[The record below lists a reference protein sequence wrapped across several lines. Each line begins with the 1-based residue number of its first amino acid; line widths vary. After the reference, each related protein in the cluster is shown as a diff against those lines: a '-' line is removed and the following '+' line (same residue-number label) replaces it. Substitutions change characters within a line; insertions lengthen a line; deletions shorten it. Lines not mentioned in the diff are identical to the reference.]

1 MKLIHFLYKDKEEM
15 GILIGDNIISLD
27 VPYFDMLI
35 EKYTL
40 EGLKE
45 LSKSKCNT
53 IKRSDIKPLAFI
65 NHPKNDI
72 LCIGM
77 NYMSHKDECLR
88 EGVDTEHRVAA
99 AYFSKRASDVITNG
113 DNIIRHS
120 DITSECDY
128 EGELGVITYKKL
140 YKASPKEAFDSI
152 FGYVIINDV
161 SARDLQRK
169 HTQYYF
175 AKSLDTYS
183 VMSEVLVT
191 KDEFDSLPE
200 LDIKTYV
207 NNELRQNDNTRNM
220 IHSITDM
227 LVEISSGI
235 TLYPGTI
242 LATGT
247 PKGVG
252 MSFEPKKLL
261 NYGDIVRIEIENIGT
276 LENKC
281 L

>member
-1 MKLIHFLYKDKEEM
+1 MILIHFLYKDKEEM
-15 GILIGDNIISLD
+15 GILIGDSVISLG
-27 VPYFDMLI
+27 VPSFDMLI

-77 NYMSHKDECLR
+77 NYMSHKDECLK
-88 EGVDTEHRVAA
+88 EGVDTEHRVAP
-99 AYFSKRASDVITNG
+99 AYFSKRASNVITNG
-113 DNIIRHS
+113 DTINIHS

-128 EGELGVITYKKL
+128 EGELGVITYKKI
-140 YKASPKEAFDSI
+140 YKASHEEAFDSI

-183 VMSEVLVT
+183 VMSEVLIT
-191 KDEFDSLPE
+191 KDEFESLPE
-200 LDIKTYV
+200 VIIKTYI
-207 NNELRQNDNTRNM
+207 NNEIRQNDNTRNM
-220 IHSITDM
+220 IYSITDM

-235 TLYPGTI
+235 TLDKGTI

-252 MSFEPKKLL
+252 MSFNPKRFLTS
-261 NYGDIVRIEIENIGT
+261 GDVVRIEIEKIGI

-281 L
+281 I